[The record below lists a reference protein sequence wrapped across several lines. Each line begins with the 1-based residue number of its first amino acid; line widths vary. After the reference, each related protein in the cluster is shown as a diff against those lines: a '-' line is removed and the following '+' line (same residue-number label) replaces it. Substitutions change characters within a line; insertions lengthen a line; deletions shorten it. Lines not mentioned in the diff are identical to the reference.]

1 METKNLENENAT
13 EAKIPRLDQ
22 MVLNALDS
30 FTSWKYP
37 AKDEIAFSERNI
49 FVGSGSAACA
59 AEMFARKFGGISLN
73 ASRYLGFFK
82 RTASRD
88 FNVYIISASG
98 GKDSIPMAEFFK
110 KIELQ
115 ANLITCND
123 EAPAKEYCKNVI
135 VFPAHKEPPTYNTS
149 TYGSMLY
156 WLDGGN
162 PTEIKKDILAMQNIP
177 QLRGKHVI
185 FMAQDEYDVLA
196 DMGERKVLETLQNT
210 PSNGEGFTHGSHGL
224 LRQPN
229 ENRIVIR
236 LNETHDYQDE
246 IYDIKATTPLEM
258 MMKIYYI
265 IGKNQNDQ
273 DALNI
278 AKDYAQTI
286 AKLGWKINQVN

>member
-1 METKNLENENAT
+1 MDINTKNAGTPGES
-13 EAKIPRLDQ
+13 KIPHLDQ
-22 MVLNALDS
+22 MVINALDS
-30 FTSWKYP
+30 FASWNYP
-37 AKDEIAFSERNI
+37 DKNVISSSEKNI
-49 FVGSGSAACA
+49 FIGSGSAACA

-73 ASRYLGFFK
+73 ASRYIGFFK
-82 RTASRD
+82 RTTSRD
-88 FNVYIISASG
+88 FNVYVVSASG
-98 GKDSIPMAEFFK
+98 GKDSIPMAKFFQG
-110 KIELQ
+110 ISLP
-115 ANLITCND
+115 AILITCND
-123 EAPAKEYCKNVI
+123 QAPAKEYCKDII

-162 PTEIKKDILAMQNIP
+162 PEQIKENILAIKDIP
-177 QLRGKHVI
+177 SLRGKHVV

-236 LNETHDYQDE
+236 LNDTHDYQDE
-246 IYDIKATTPLEM
+246 IYDILATTPLEM

-273 DALNI
+273 DAQNI
-278 AKDYAQTI
+278 AKDYKETI
-286 AKLGWKINQVN
+286 AKLGWTINQVN